1 MVRTVGDIIQG
12 ASVVGIFSQ
21 GGLCM
26 RILMIVAAVLALGA
40 FAGDA
45 DARLFRRLA
54 RSNGSCGQQ
63 VTMQSSGGCSGGSC
77 AIRR

>member
-1 MVRTVGDIIQG
+1 
-12 ASVVGIFSQ
+12 
-21 GGLCM
+21 M